1 MFEPDSHAFGTTQR
15 WTRIA
20 LWRANWPERESRL
33 QARLLAVELDQIR
46 SLEPNVQRLLLVAEA
61 EELLCRVPANKHEE
75 YSEAVRRLRTEVEA
89 ESIRA
94 ILDAMQH

>member
-1 MFEPDSHAFGTTQR
+1 MFEPGSHAFGTTQR

-33 QARLLAVELDQIR
+33 QARLLAVELDHIR

-61 EELLCRVPANKHEE
+61 EELLCRVANKHEE
-75 YSEAVRRLRTEVEA
+75 YSEAVRRLRIEVEA

>member
-1 MFEPDSHAFGTTQR
+1 MFEPDNHAFGTTQR

-20 LWRANWPERESRL
+20 RWRANWPERESRL

-46 SLEPNVQRLLLVAEA
+46 SLETNVRRLLLVAEA
-61 EELLCRVPANKHEE
+61 EELLCRVPANNHEKHTD
-75 YSEAVRRLRTEVEA
+75 AVRRLRNEVEA

-94 ILDAMQH
+94 VLSAIQH